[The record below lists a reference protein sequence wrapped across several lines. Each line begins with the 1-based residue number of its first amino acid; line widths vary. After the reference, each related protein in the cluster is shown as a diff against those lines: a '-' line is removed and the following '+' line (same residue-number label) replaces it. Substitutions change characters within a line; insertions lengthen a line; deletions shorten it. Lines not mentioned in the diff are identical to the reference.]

1 MNQVSDSIRQN
12 CIRKLSLQF
21 GLDPHM
27 FGYQG
32 HPNLQGAGL
41 IDFVPL
47 PAPIDM
53 TKVRESD
60 AAAEKEA
67 KDAAEAARKAV

>member
-1 MNQVSDSIRQN
+1 
-12 CIRKLSLQF
+12 
-21 GLDPHM
+21 M

-41 IDFVPL
+41 VDYVPL
-47 PAPIDM
+47 PQPIDM

-67 KDAAEAARKAV
+67 KEAAEAAKKAV